1 MSRYYIKSGSAIE
14 ELAVGDRL
22 GSGAVAN
29 VFAVTAPPR
38 LAESAAKIYLDPRTI
53 DVEKIGAL
61 VEKVPAKLWAVL
73 ASGNPYAQYA
83 WPQQI
88 VYGKS
93 ALGRGLQPAGLLM
106 PKVDTLETVALD
118 AYFDPASGRMMGL
131 DGHRLALPRKVA
143 IAINLCKLLGE
154 LHSRQVY
161 CIDFK
166 PQNIL
171 ANRNSGIVTLVDCD
185 SYSVV
190 SGNGNYYPAT
200 HPAKGHAAPE
210 VLKNKGVS
218 ADLAEAQDCFA
229 LALGLFQLFNYGLSP
244 FSGTV
249 NKGWLEPADDDGR
262 VAAGYFP
269 YGPHPNP
276 AISPLPRSVHDCWP
290 VSLREMFD
298 RAFREGKERPTA
310 REWEEVLRGLREKA
324 RYVTCKEHPN
334 DPEHIHF
341 AALPCCRC
349 ERDRRIGVA
358 EEAGSGHHQPPQIAG
373 DNWSPEGASAVCTAP
388 QVAVPKAASGS
399 RSRNVW
405 MIWIVAVALAITL
418 LTFLGSRDGDSP
430 STHVRT
436 PPQSPPVP
444 QAPGDSRGGATSAAI
459 NPAMP
464 PAGGSERQPFT
475 REQIYYC
482 LAKEYR
488 KDAIGDI
495 LSRTRTPTP
504 AGFSADIADYNARC
518 RDYTSAGP
526 DYEAARSIFEHNK
539 ASILDEATAEA
550 EAFRK
555 NALASPS
562 TAAEEAQDRGAR
574 PDRAGEAAVQK
585 PETARLRQPEPAK
598 TQATP
603 GVPVQREKPPAASAP
618 PAVPGTDK
626 STGSASP
633 ERGKAVV
640 QPQGPD
646 PSGVDRAPVVAPR
659 HEKPLPSTLLT
670 AIQRGDRSTVNEYL
684 NRGTNPN
691 EILSNGASPLKSAV
705 VSSSPSVAELLL
717 SRGADV
723 NARDGTGKT
732 ALFWARRMN
741 NQGMVQM
748 LLNHGAQD

>member
-1 MSRYYIKSGSAIE
+1 MSRYYVKSGSAIE

-29 VFAVTAPPR
+29 VFAVSAPPR
-38 LAESAAKIYLDPRTI
+38 LADCAAKIYLDPRTI

-61 VEKVPAKLWAVL
+61 VEKVPANLRAVL
-73 ASGNPYAQYA
+73 ASGKDYAQYA

-93 ALGRGLQPAGLLM
+93 ALGRGLQPVGLLM
-106 PKVDTLETVALD
+106 PKVDLLETVALD
-118 AYFDPASGRMMGL
+118 AYFDPSSGRMTGL

-166 PQNIL
+166 PQNVL
-171 ANRNSGIVTLVDCD
+171 VNRNSGIVTLVDCD

-210 VLKNKGVS
+210 VLKNQGVS
-218 ADLAEAQDCFA
+218 AELAESQDCFA
-229 LALGLFQLFNYGLSP
+229 LALGLFQIFNYGLSP

-249 NKGWLEPADDDGR
+249 NKGWLEAADDDAR
-262 VAAGYFP
+262 VAAGYYP
-269 YGPHPNP
+269 YGLHSNP

-298 RAFREGKERPTA
+298 RAFRDPRERPSA
-310 REWEEVLRGLREKA
+310 RNWEEVLRGLREKA

-341 AALPCCRC
+341 AGLPCCRC
-349 ERDRRIGVA
+349 ERDRRIGVPEESAASCQPADTGTDIATAKSGA
-358 EEAGSGHHQPPQIAG
+358 EARTVAQ
-373 DNWSPEGASAVCTAP
+373 AP
-388 QVAVPKAASGS
+388 VAKAASGS
-399 RSRNVW
+399 RRRNVW
-405 MIWIVAVALAITL
+405 MVWIGAVALAIAL
-418 LTFLGSRDGDSP
+418 LTFLGSRDGDIP

-436 PPQSPPVP
+436 PPPSPPVP
-444 QAPGDSRGGATSAAI
+444 QATAESRSGGTGASL

-464 PAGGSERQPFT
+464 PAGGSERKPFT

-482 LAKEYR
+482 LAREYR
-488 KDAIGDI
+488 NNAIADI

-504 AGFSADIADYNARC
+504 AAFFAEIADCNARC
-518 RDYTSAGP
+518 RNYTSA
-526 DYEAARSIFEHNK
+526 DADAEAARSIFENNK

-550 EAFRK
+550 ESFRK
-555 NALASPS
+555 SALAS
-562 TAAEEAQDRGAR
+562 TAIGAEEARDQGGS
-574 PDRAGEAAVQK
+574 PDRAVEAAGRK
-585 PETARLRQPEPAK
+585 PEAARSRQPEPAK
-598 TQATP
+598 PQ
-603 GVPVQREKPPAASAP
+603 GV
-618 PAVPGTDK
+618 PAVPGQRDK
-626 STGSASP
+626 PPVAGAAPAAPGADQSAASASP
-633 ERGKAVV
+633 DRGKAVV
-640 QPQGPD
+640 RPQEPD
-646 PSGVDRAPVVAPR
+646 PAAVERAPAVAPR
-659 HEKPLPSTLLT
+659 QEKPLTSTLLT

-684 NRGTNPN
+684 NRGASPD

-705 VSSSPSVAELLL
+705 VSSNASVAELLL

-723 NARDGTGKT
+723 NARDHAGKT

-741 NQGMVQM
+741 NQAMVQM

>member
-1 MSRYYIKSGSAIE
+1 MSRYCIKSGSAIE
-14 ELAVGDRL
+14 EIAVGDRL

-38 LAESAAKIYLDPRTI
+38 LADSAAKIYLDPRTL

-73 ASGNPYAQYA
+73 ASGHPYAQYA

-93 ALGRGLQPAGLLM
+93 ALGRGLQPVGLLM
-106 PKVDTLETVALD
+106 PKVDLLETVALD

-154 LHSRQVY
+154 LHSRRVY
-161 CIDFK
+161 CVDFM
-166 PQNIL
+166 PRNVL
-171 ANRNSGIVTLVDCD
+171 VNRNSGIVTLVDCD

-200 HPAKGHAAPE
+200 PPAKGHAAPE

-218 ADLAEAQDCFA
+218 AELAEAQDGFA
-229 LALGLFQLFNYGLSP
+229 LALGLFQIFNYGLSP

-249 NKGWLEPADDDGR
+249 NKGWLETADEDGR

-269 YGPHPNP
+269 YGLHPNP

-290 VSLREMFD
+290 VSVREMFD
-298 RAFREGKERPTA
+298 RAFRDTGERPSA
-310 REWEEVLRGLREKA
+310 GEWEEVLRWLREKA
-324 RYVTCKEHPN
+324 KYVTCKEHPN

-341 AALPCCRC
+341 AGLPCCRC
-349 ERDRRIGVA
+349 ERDRRTGAA
-358 EEAGSGHHQPPQIAG
+358 EESAASHQPAG
-373 DNWSPEGASAVCTAP
+373 TGTAIPTAKGAPAARTAGQAP
-388 QVAVPKAASGS
+388 VPKAASGS
-399 RSRNVW
+399 RRWKVW
-405 MIWIVAVALAITL
+405 MAWIGAVALAIAL
-418 LTFLGSRDGDSP
+418 LTFLGSRNGDSP
-430 STHVRT
+430 STHVRM
-436 PPQSPPVP
+436 PPQSPAVP
-444 QAPGDSRGGATSAAI
+444 QAPGDSRGATSASI

-464 PAGGSERQPFT
+464 PAGGAERQPFT

-482 LAKEYR
+482 LAREYR

-495 LSRTRTPTP
+495 LSRSRTPTP
-504 AGFSADIADYNARC
+504 AEFFADIADYSARC
-518 RDYTSAGP
+518 RDYTYAGP
-526 DYEAARSIFEHNK
+526 DFEAARATFENNK

-550 EAFRK
+550 ESFRQS
-555 NALASPS
+555 ALAAAP
-562 TAAEEAQDRGAR
+562 TGAEETRDQGAR
-574 PDRAGEAAVQK
+574 PGSAVEAAVPK

-598 TQATP
+598 TQITP
-603 GVPVQREKPPAASAP
+603 GVPIQREKPAAASAP
-618 PAVPGTDK
+618 PAAPGPDK
-626 STGSASP
+626 SAGSASP
-633 ERGKAVV
+633 DRGKAVV
-640 QPQGPD
+640 QPPEPE
-646 PSGVDRAPVVAPR
+646 PSAVDRPPAVAPR
-659 HEKPLPSTLLT
+659 PEKPLPSTLLT
-670 AIQRGDRSTVNEYL
+670 AIQRGDRSTVSEYL
-684 NRGTNPN
+684 NRGASPN

-705 VSSSPSVAELLL
+705 VSSNASVAELLL

-741 NQGMVQM
+741 NPVMVQM

>member
-1 MSRYYIKSGSAIE
+1 MSRYYIKSGSAVE
-14 ELAVGDRL
+14 ELAVGDKL

-29 VFAVTAPPR
+29 VFAVIAPPR
-38 LAESAAKIYLDPRTI
+38 FADSAAKIYFDPKAI

-61 VEKVPAKLWAVL
+61 VEKVPAQLWTAL
-73 ASGNPYAQYA
+73 ASGAHYPQYA
-83 WPQQI
+83 WPQQV

-93 ALGRGLQPAGLLM
+93 ALGRGLQPVGLLM
-106 PKVDTLETVALD
+106 PKVDLLETVALD
-118 AYFDPASGRMMGL
+118 AYFDPSSGRMLGL

-166 PQNIL
+166 PKNVL
-171 ANRNSGIVTLVDCD
+171 ANRNSGIVTLLDCD

-200 HPAKGHAAPE
+200 PPAKGHVAPE

-218 ADLAEAQDCFA
+218 AGLAEAQDCFA
-229 LALGLFQLFNYGLSP
+229 LALGLFRIFNYGVSP
-244 FSGTV
+244 FSGRI
-249 NKGWLEPADDDGR
+249 NKGWLEAADDDAR
-262 VAAGYFP
+262 VAAGYYP
-269 YGPHPNP
+269 YGLHPNP
-276 AISPLPRSVHDCWP
+276 AINPLPRSVHDCLP

-324 RYVTCKEHPN
+324 KYVTCKEYPN

-341 AALPCCRC
+341 AGLPCCRC
-349 ERDRRIGVA
+349 ERDKRIGAA
-358 EEAGSGHHQPPQIAG
+358 EEISASHQPADSGIDIG
-373 DNWSPEGASAVCTAP
+373 SPKSEAAAPTAP
-388 QVAVPKAASGS
+388 QAPLLKAASGS
-399 RSRNVW
+399 RRWKVW
-405 MIWIVAVALAITL
+405 IVWIVAVALAAAL

-436 PPQSPPVP
+436 SPQSPPAG
-444 QAPGDSRGGATSAAI
+444 QAPGESRGGGTGASI

-464 PAGGSERQPFT
+464 PAGGSERKPFT

-488 KDAIGDI
+488 KDAISNI

-504 AGFSADIADYNARC
+504 ASFFADIADYNARC
-518 RDYTSAGP
+518 RDYTFSDP
-526 DYEAARSIFEHNK
+526 DFETAKSTFEDNK
-539 ASILDEATAEA
+539 ASILDEAIAEA
-550 EAFRK
+550 ESFRK
-555 NALASPS
+555 NALASSS
-562 TAAEEAQDRGAR
+562 TGAEDARDQLVR
-574 PDRAGEAAVQK
+574 PDRAVEAAGQK
-585 PETARLRQPEPAK
+585 PETARPRQPEPAK
-598 TQATP
+598 PQGA
-603 GVPVQREKPPAASAP
+603 PVVSGQREKPPAAGVL
-618 PAVPGTDK
+618 PAVPGADK
-626 STGSASP
+626 PAASDSP
-633 ERGKAVV
+633 DRGKAVV
-640 QPQGPD
+640 RPPEPD
-646 PSGVDRAPVVAPR
+646 AASVDRAPLVAPR
-659 HEKPLPSTLLT
+659 QEKPLTSTLLT
-670 AIQRGDRSTVNEYL
+670 AIQRGDRSTVSEYL

-691 EILSNGASPLKSAV
+691 EILPNGASALKNAV
-705 VSSSPSVAELLL
+705 VSSNPSVAELLL

-723 NARDGTGKT
+723 NARDATGKT

-741 NQGMVQM
+741 NQAMVQM

>member
-29 VFAVTAPPR
+29 VFAVSAPPR
-38 LAESAAKIYLDPRTI
+38 LADSAAKIYLDSRTI

-61 VEKVPAKLWAVL
+61 VEKVPAKLWTVL
-73 ASGNPYAQYA
+73 ASGNHCAQYA

-93 ALGRGLQPAGLLM
+93 ALGRGVQPVGFLM
-106 PKVDTLETVALD
+106 PKVDLLETVALD
-118 AYFDPASGRMMGL
+118 AYFNPSSGRMMGL

-143 IAINLCKLLGE
+143 IAINLCRLLGE
-154 LHSRQVY
+154 LHSRRVY
-161 CIDFK
+161 CVDIK
-166 PQNIL
+166 PQNVL
-171 ANRNSGIVTLVDCD
+171 VNRNSGIVTLIDCD

-200 HPAKGHAAPE
+200 HPANGHVAPE
-210 VLKNKGVS
+210 ILKNKGVS
-218 ADLAEAQDCFA
+218 AELAEAQDRFV
-229 LALGLFQLFNYGLSP
+229 LAFGLFQLFNYGLSP

-249 NKGWLEPADDDGR
+249 NKGWLEAADDDGR
-262 VAAGYFP
+262 VAAGYYP
-269 YGPHPNP
+269 YGLHPNP

-298 RAFREGKERPTA
+298 RAFREAGERPSA

-324 RYVTCKEHPN
+324 KYVTCKEHPN

-349 ERDRRIGVA
+349 ERDRRIGA
-358 EEAGSGHHQPPQIAG
+358 REGSAASHQSPDTGTDIATPKSG
-373 DNWSPEGASAVCTAP
+373 PAARTAAQQP
-388 QVAVPKAASGS
+388 MPRAASGS
-399 RSRNVW
+399 RRWNVW
-405 MIWIVAVALAITL
+405 MVWVGAVALAIAL

-430 STHVRT
+430 STHART
-436 PPQSPPVP
+436 SPQSPAASQVP
-444 QAPGDSRGGATSAAI
+444 AESRGGGTGASI

-464 PAGGSERQPFT
+464 PAGGSERKPFT
-475 REQIYYC
+475 SEQVYYC
-482 LAKEYR
+482 LAKEFR
-488 KDAIGDI
+488 KDAINDI
-495 LSRTRTPTP
+495 LSRTKTP
-504 AGFSADIADYNARC
+504 APASFFADIADYNARC
-518 RDYTSAGP
+518 RDYTYSSP
-526 DYEAARSIFEHNK
+526 DFEGARATFENNK

-550 EAFRK
+550 ESFRR
-555 NALASPS
+555 NALASSS
-562 TAAEEAQDRGAR
+562 TGATDASDRGVRSDAAVEATGR
-574 PDRAGEAAVQK
+574 KPEAA
-585 PETARLRQPEPAK
+585 RSRQPEPAK
-598 TQATP
+598 PQGAPVVP
-603 GVPVQREKPPAASAP
+603 GQRDKPPVAGAPPAAPGADQSA
-618 PAVPGTDK
+618 A
-626 STGSASP
+626 SASP
-633 ERGKAVV
+633 DRGKAVV
-640 QPQGPD
+640 RPQEPD
-646 PSGVDRAPVVAPR
+646 PAAVDRAPAVAPR
-659 HEKPLPSTLLT
+659 QEKPLTSTLLT

-684 NRGTNPN
+684 NRGTSPN

-705 VSSSPSVAELLL
+705 VSSNASVAELLL

-741 NQGMVQM
+741 NQAMVQM